1 MSTKRYKPEQI
12 VNLLRQIEV
21 ATAHG
26 KTTPQPAGML
36 RSRPRRT
43 TGGGR
48 SLAGCSSIKRSG

>member
-21 ATAHG
+21 VIANG
-26 KTTPQPAGML
+26 KTPRKPAEML

-48 SLAGCSSIKRSG
+48 SLVG